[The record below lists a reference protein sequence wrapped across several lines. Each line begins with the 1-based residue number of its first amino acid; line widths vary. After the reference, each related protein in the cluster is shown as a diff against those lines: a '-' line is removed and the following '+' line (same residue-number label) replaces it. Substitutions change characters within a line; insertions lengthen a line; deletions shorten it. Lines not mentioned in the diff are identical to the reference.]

1 MSTKSTP
8 PTLVS
13 PLGTP
18 PKQPSANT
26 GGVEILEGEPF
37 RFLVASDKNQEKY
50 VVDVQNAG
58 WLGACNCMHFSVRCA
73 PKIAGGERG
82 PELRCKHIRRARE
95 FFLEA
100 VLPKLAKA
108 MGMEEPD
115 ILPRKPSTEYL
126 RLRQEFLAKHP
137 KCVVFPALNSCDVH
151 HAFGRRGPLLTEVK
165 LWIPVSRLGHC
176 WVDANRNEARQRSW
190 NGIPLLAPLG
200 EWNNPNKNRLK

>member
-1 MSTKSTP
+1 MNTKSKP
-8 PTLVS
+8 PLPAS
-13 PLGTP
+13 PYEMP
-18 PKQPSANT
+18 QKQPSVNT
-26 GGVEILEGEPF
+26 GGVEEFPGEPF

-50 VVDVQNAG
+50 LVELQNAG
-58 WLGACNCMHFSVRCA
+58 WVGACNCMHFSVRCA

-95 FFLEA
+95 FFLEN

-126 RLRQEFLAKHP
+126 QLRQEFLAKHP

-151 HAFGRRGPLLTEVK
+151 HSFGRRGALLTEVR
-165 LWIPVSRLGHC
+165 LWIPVSRLGHQFI
-176 WVDANRNEARQRSW
+176 DANRNEARKRSW

-200 EWNNPNKNRLK
+200 EWNNPNKDRLK